1 MIFVDLVLGPG
12 DMILLG
18 LALTLV
24 ITVRRMM
31 AMNLI
36 KDEYNVQEVL
46 LPSADTALAVGVAS
60 WSCSLRR
67 RCR

>member
-46 LPSADTALAVGVAS
+46 LPSADTAPAVGVAS